1 MQLFLTILLSVMA
14 PILILVAL
22 GFFVQRRL
30 NLDLATLSN
39 LQIHVLI
46 PAAIL
51 YFLLSARLPLSE
63 AWSTFWFTAVLFA
76 AHFAI
81 GWVGA
86 TLAGAGRAGRELMGL
101 AVAFPNSGN
110 YGVPLI
116 QLTMPPDFLLHQT
129 VMLSVHML
137 IITTLGLWLLSSPD
151 SGRRSLTATLF
162 ATPIVP
168 AVLFSFVLKG
178 ANVELPEPLAIP
190 LKLMGEA
197 FTPMAL
203 FLLGAQLSAVSELSG
218 RGSIGL
224 AVVLKLVAAPLS
236 TLGLAAAIGFAP
248 DLIALFVLG
257 TAIPTGVVLTVL
269 ATQLQTG
276 AAFAATTVFLTTV
289 VSAATVTGWIY
300 ALRLAGYLP
309 PL

>member
-1 MQLFLTILLSVMA
+1 MLRRRVADGCRDIGLPGAESLSYRAPRTSRRPSLQLFLTILLSVMA

-86 TLAGAGRAGRELMGL
+86 ALAGAGRAGRELMGL

-110 YGVPLI
+110 YG
-116 QLTMPPDFLLHQT
+116 
-129 VMLSVHML
+129 
-137 IITTLGLWLLSSPD
+137 
-151 SGRRSLTATLF
+151 
-162 ATPIVP
+162 
-168 AVLFSFVLKG
+168 
-178 ANVELPEPLAIP
+178 
-190 LKLMGEA
+190 
-197 FTPMAL
+197 
-203 FLLGAQLSAVSELSG
+203 
-218 RGSIGL
+218 
-224 AVVLKLVAAPLS
+224 
-236 TLGLAAAIGFAP
+236 
-248 DLIALFVLG
+248 
-257 TAIPTGVVLTVL
+257 
-269 ATQLQTG
+269 
-276 AAFAATTVFLTTV
+276 
-289 VSAATVTGWIY
+289 
-300 ALRLAGYLP
+300 
-309 PL
+309 